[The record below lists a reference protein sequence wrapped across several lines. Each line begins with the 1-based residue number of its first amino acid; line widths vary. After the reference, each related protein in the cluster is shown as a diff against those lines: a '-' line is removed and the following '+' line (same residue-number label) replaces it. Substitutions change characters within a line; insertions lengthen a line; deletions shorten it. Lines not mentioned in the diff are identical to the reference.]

1 MKVNG
6 SISPQ
11 PLSFQHRFDGAAEIR
26 FRENVVKNTDK
37 DGNVTYT
44 YDEYLLTMPDRDG
57 LEKIV
62 TDNTA
67 VWLAYAET
75 QEVNQLAT
83 DVRTQR
89 DKLLYDTDW
98 TQVDDAPISDV
109 DRESMRQYRQ
119 ALRDITSQDGFPYNV
134 KFPEKPQTKNVGN
147 RSVQNDAEK
156 QIADLQSTTDDL
168 SFGVGLNTELVN
180 NRLNT
185 LENKLGG

>member
-6 SISPQ
+6 SISP
-11 PLSFQHRFDGAAEIR
+11 PALSFEHRFDGIAEMR
-26 FRENVVKNTDK
+26 FRENIISKKDDKGNTI
-37 DGNVTYT
+37 YS
-44 YDEYLLTMPDRDG
+44 YDEYILAMTDRSG

-62 TDNTA
+62 QDNME
-67 VWLAYAET
+67 VWLAYAKA
-75 QEVNQLAT
+75 QEAEQLAA

-185 LENKLGG
+185 LENKVGG

>member
-37 DGNVTYT
+37 DGNVTYA
-44 YDEYLLTMPDRDG
+44 YDEYVLTMPDRDG
-57 LEKIV
+57 LDKIV
-62 TDNTA
+62 TDNTS
-67 VWLAYAET
+67 VWLAYAKA
-75 QEVNQLAT
+75 QEVNQLAA

-89 DKLLYDTDW
+89 DKLLSDTDW

-109 DRESMRQYRQ
+109 DRGSMRQYRQ
-119 ALRDITSQDGFPYNV
+119 ALRDITSQEGFPYNV
-134 KFPEKPQTKNVGN
+134 NFPEKPQVKNVGN
-147 RSVQNDAEK
+147 RSAQLDAEK

-180 NRLNT
+180 NRLDT
-185 LENKLGG
+185 LANKVGG

>member
-109 DRESMRQYRQ
+109 DKESVRKYRQ
-119 ALRDITSQDGFPYNV
+119 ALRDITAQNGFPQKIV
-134 KFPEKPQTKNVGN
+134 WPEKPAVTKTEN
-147 RSVQNDAEK
+147 RSDRLNLTAQVTALRA
-156 QIADLQSTTDDL
+156 QIAQIQ
-168 SFGVGLNTELVN
+168 LN
-180 NRLNT
+180 
-185 LENKLGG
+185 K

>member
-6 SISPQ
+6 SISP
-11 PLSFQHRFDGAAEIR
+11 PALSFEHRFDGIAEMR
-26 FRENVVKNTDK
+26 FRENITSKKDEKGNTI
-37 DGNVTYT
+37 YS
-44 YDEYLLTMPDRDG
+44 YDEYILTMPDRDG

-119 ALRDITSQDGFPYNV
+119 ALRDITSQEGFPYNV
-134 KFPEKPQTKNVGN
+134 NFPEKPQVKNVGN
-147 RSVQNDAEK
+147 RSAQLDAEK

-180 NRLNT
+180 NRLDT
-185 LENKLGG
+185 LENKVGG